1 MTLLYKVF
9 AELFSKSDRTPLDKS
24 FKRWYD
30 IMGSEK
36 GLVNLRFLEGF
47 IDMADD
53 IFETDDI
60 ITLTDEDGEEKQFQ
74 LLGSCELDGVEY
86 LAMVPLDEDKEEYVI
101 LKREA
106 DEDGEDMLVTIDD
119 DEEFDRVADI
129 FEDELFGEIDYD
141 GDESDE

>member
-1 MTLLYKVF
+1 
-9 AELFSKSDRTPLDKS
+9 
-24 FKRWYD
+24 
-30 IMGSEK
+30 
-36 GLVNLRFLEGF
+36 
-47 IDMADD
+47 MADD

-106 DEDGEDMLVTIDD
+106 DENGEVMLVTIDD